1 MKPPFTPIRHF
12 LSASKQTPSDRRST
26 RDPSAPPPRHDI
38 VKVTGENTA
47 KVASLVGNR
56 LHSPALRQ
64 LALLVKNPM
73 ATIQQIDANRRNA
86 LKSTGPKTPEGK
98 AAVRMNSL
106 RHGLRARTVVL
117 PGENREEFNQLCDD
131 LEREWQPKSRTAQ
144 FYLEQM
150 AVSQWKLT
158 RMEVAEA
165 GIFQETASAK
175 AQLPLLDRLWQ
186 AQCRLERSYARA
198 QRELERLYYRRPH
211 LAYEEDEEPAPAADS
226 S

>member
-1 MKPPFTPIRHF
+1 
-12 LSASKQTPSDRRST
+12 
-26 RDPSAPPPRHDI
+26 
-38 VKVTGENTA
+38 
-47 KVASLVGNR
+47 
-56 LHSPALRQ
+56 
-64 LALLVKNPM
+64 LALLVKNHM
-73 ATIQQIDANRRNA
+73 ATIHQIDANRRNA

-131 LEREWQPKSRTAQ
+131 LEREWTPQSRTAK

-165 GIFQETASAK
+165 GIFKEALSAK
-175 AQLPLLDRLWQ
+175 VQLPLLDRLWQ

-198 QRELERLYYRRPH
+198 QRELERLQAYRPRKFQEGRH
-211 LAYEEDEEPAPAADS
+211 EPAPQPAPEPPEDVPAAAAPPAAS
-226 S
+226 KPQPAPRAPEVIATPVANAAPPTVAPSPRVESARPAAP